1 MICGLERVNQLLKY
15 STNQLTSMCNQTEC
29 FSQTLAI
36 SLIGSNAPKTVVP
49 AVAITTSGHI
59 PCEGRREKRKRRRRK
74 EGGMREEGE

>member
-1 MICGLERVNQLLKY
+1 
-15 STNQLTSMCNQTEC
+15 MCSQTEC

-36 SLIGSNAPKTVVP
+36 SMIGSNAPKTVVP

-74 EGGMREEGE
+74 EGGGGGGGRREGGGEMREKGGRRGR